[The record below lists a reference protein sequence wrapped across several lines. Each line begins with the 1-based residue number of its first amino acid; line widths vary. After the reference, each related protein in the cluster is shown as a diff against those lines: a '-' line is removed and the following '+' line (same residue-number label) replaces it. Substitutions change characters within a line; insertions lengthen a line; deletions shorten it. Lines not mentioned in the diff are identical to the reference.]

1 MEWHGAIQTG
11 RLSTLSKA
19 SGLELSTGNSL
30 QTAAPPTTV
39 TLPSLS
45 FQESTSTSLDMC
57 AKVTETRAACF
68 VVHVNQDIVSYL
80 ETKIARTGVPIGGCG

>member
-1 MEWHGAIQTG
+1 MEKLT
-11 RLSTLSKA
+11 K
-19 SGLELSTGNSL
+19 NSL
-30 QTAAPPTTV
+30 HTTALLTTV